1 MKARS
6 ESNGAAAWTN
16 RAVRHGALGGSHSP
30 AALAEQCRHR
40 RNGWPGLRPQAAV
53 LCLLAAWWLP
63 VAGATAAK
71 AKADYARDFRAQV
84 TKEVLPYWLRTLDKE
99 NGGFLLA
106 DDGSGKGTARDKQ
119 LVSQARMVWGLAHA
133 HLHGLTG
140 RRRDYLQAAESGYR
154 FLLDHF
160 RDAEHG
166 GYFWKTDL
174 AGRPI
179 NDCKFLYG
187 QAFVIYALVEYHRAT
202 RDPQALAHALDLY
215 HAIQRHCHDAQHGGW
230 IEHTERDWTP
240 LPPGD
245 RRNEVEVVGYR
256 SANAHLHWMEAL
268 TELYAETRDREVR
281 RSLVEALELNQRYFY
296 PRQPGKSCFHRQP
309 DWSEVTDP
317 ASAGLS
323 YGHNVEFAWL
333 MIRAERALRR
343 RPSWSHFHAH
353 VRHALDHG
361 YDHARGGLCHRGLD
375 DQPATD
381 TDKIWWVQAEML
393 AALTEGLGNRRDR
406 AYSAALDSLLAFLVR
421 YQIDPKDGIWLDT
434 VAADGT
440 PKRPAK
446 AHNWKANYHDLRAL
460 VKFIEA
466 FERR

>member
-1 MKARS
+1 M
-6 ESNGAAAWTN
+6 GT
-16 RAVRHGALGGSHSP
+16 L
-30 AALAEQCRHR
+30 C
-40 RNGWPGLRPQAAV
+40 
-53 LCLLAAWWLP
+53 CLLAVLWLP
-63 VAGATAAK
+63 IAASAAAK
-71 AKADYARDFRAQV
+71 GKAEYARDFQAQL
-84 TKEVLPYWLRTLDKE
+84 TKHVLPYWLRTLDPQ

-106 DDGSGKGTARDKQ
+106 DDGTGKGTARDKQ
-119 LVSQARMVWGLAHA
+119 LVSQARMVWGFAHA

-140 RRRDYLQAAESGYR
+140 RRRDCLRAAENGYR

-174 AGRPI
+174 AGQPI

-187 QAFVIYALVEYHRAT
+187 QAFVIYAFVEYHRAT
-202 RDPQALAHALDLY
+202 RDPQALAHAMDLY

-240 LPPGD
+240 LQPGD

-268 TELYAETRDREVR
+268 TELYAETRDRDVR
-281 RSLVEALELNQRYFY
+281 RSLIEALDLNQRYFY
-296 PRQPGKSCFHRQP
+296 PREPGKSCFHRQP

-353 VRHALDHG
+353 LRHALEHG
-361 YDHARGGLCHRGLD
+361 YDHARGGLYHRGVD

-393 AALTEGLGNRRDR
+393 AALTEGLGHSRDR
-406 AYSAALDSLLAFLVR
+406 AYSAALDSLLTFLVQH
-421 YQIDPKDGIWLDT
+421 QIDPDDGIWLDT

-440 PKRPAK
+440 PKRRAK

-466 FERR
+466 FGRR